1 MEGIYMMKECGALIT
16 DKGRDGNDL
25 KILEVV
31 VTNGKD
37 TIFAKAFGK
46 TAEELDK
53 AARVGAVYACS
64 FTLMH
69 DKYDK
74 DGKTY
79 QSTRVRLDG
88 MSYLAG

>member
-1 MEGIYMMKECGALIT
+1 MMKECGALIT
-16 DKGRDGNDL
+16 EKGRDGNDL

-69 DKYDK
+69 DKHDK

-79 QSTRVRLDG
+79 QSTRVRLDS

>member
-16 DKGRDGNDL
+16 EKGRDGNDL
-25 KILEVV
+25 MILEVV

-46 TAEELDK
+46 TAEELQK

-69 DKYDK
+69 DKHDK

-79 QSTRVRLDG
+79 QALDFRL
-88 MSYLAG
+88 

>member
-16 DKGRDGNDL
+16 EKGRDGNDL

-69 DKYDK
+69 DKHDK

-79 QSTRVRLDG
+79 QSTRVRLDS

>member
-1 MEGIYMMKECGALIT
+1 MKECGALIT

-46 TAEELDK
+46 TAEELQK

-69 DKYDK
+69 DKHDK

-79 QSTRVRLDG
+79 QSTRVRLDS